1 MQRWSKTSEWALDL
15 RLLSPA
21 LPNLWLLLVIT
32 WDAGISIDQSYWS
45 CLLWL
50 SLSATTSVLQGAFV
64 YNAAKPYFI
73 FPNTSPGVYIIAT
86 HKKFIERHGF
96 ARVRKYSKANQLIV
110 KSKYIVPTTSYL
122 LLQPLDKVKLRI
134 PSPVADLREGL
145 GGPVPPPLSLDQTK
159 VRRAQK
165 MFLEPPS
172 LPPFSQGLIP
182 SLCTVYIPLPKSLL
196 LHDCNIWSLTGI
208 FRRYI
213 FFRFYHSCTRWF
225 VRDPFFRLPCLSE
238 PRWKS
243 LLANH

>member
-32 WDAGISIDQSYWS
+32 SDAGISIDQSYWS

-145 GGPVPPPLSLDQTK
+145 GGPVPPL
-159 VRRAQK
+159 
-165 MFLEPPS
+165 
-172 LPPFSQGLIP
+172 
-182 SLCTVYIPLPKSLL
+182 
-196 LHDCNIWSLTGI
+196 I
-208 FRRYI
+208 FR
-213 FFRFYHSCTRWF
+213 
-225 VRDPFFRLPCLSE
+225 P
-238 PRWKS
+238 
-243 LLANH
+243 N

>member
-21 LPNLWLLLVIT
+21 LPNLWLLLVIRS
-32 WDAGISIDQSYWS
+32 DAGISIDQSYWS

-145 GGPVPPPLSLDQTK
+145 GGPVPPLFLDQTK
-159 VRRAQK
+159 VRRAEK
-165 MFLEPPS
+165 MFLEPPP
-172 LPPFSQGLIP
+172 PPFLKVWVRHCVQSIFLYS
-182 SLCTVYIPLPKSLL
+182 SLC
-196 LHDCNIWSLTGI
+196 
-208 FRRYI
+208 
-213 FFRFYHSCTRWF
+213 FYMTATF
-225 VRDPFFRLPCLSE
+225 E
-238 PRWKS
+238 
-243 LLANH
+243 A

>member
-21 LPNLWLLLVIT
+21 LPNLWLLLVIRS
-32 WDAGISIDQSYWS
+32 DAGISIDQSYWS

-122 LLQPLDKVKLRI
+122 LFQPLNPRQSQITNSFTSGRPK
-134 PSPVADLREGL
+134 
-145 GGPVPPPLSLDQTK
+145 GGARGACPPPPL
-159 VRRAQK
+159 
-165 MFLEPPS
+165 
-172 LPPFSQGLIP
+172 
-182 SLCTVYIPLPKSLL
+182 
-196 LHDCNIWSLTGI
+196 I
-208 FRRYI
+208 FRP
-213 FFRFYHSCTRWF
+213 
-225 VRDPFFRLPCLSE
+225 D
-238 PRWKS
+238 
-243 LLANH
+243 

>member
-32 WDAGISIDQSYWS
+32 SDAGISIDQSYWS

-122 LLQPLDKVKLRI
+122 LFQPLNPRQSQMTNSFTSGRPK
-134 PSPVADLREGL
+134 
-145 GGPVPPPLSLDQTK
+145 GGARGACPPPIIF
-159 VRRAQK
+159 RANWGSK
-165 MFLEPPS
+165 GRKNVFWTPPP
-172 LPPFSQGLIP
+172 PPFLKVWVRHCVQSIFLYS
-182 SLCTVYIPLPKSLL
+182 SLC
-196 LHDCNIWSLTGI
+196 
-208 FRRYI
+208 
-213 FFRFYHSCTRWF
+213 FYMTATF
-225 VRDPFFRLPCLSE
+225 E
-238 PRWKS
+238 
-243 LLANH
+243 A